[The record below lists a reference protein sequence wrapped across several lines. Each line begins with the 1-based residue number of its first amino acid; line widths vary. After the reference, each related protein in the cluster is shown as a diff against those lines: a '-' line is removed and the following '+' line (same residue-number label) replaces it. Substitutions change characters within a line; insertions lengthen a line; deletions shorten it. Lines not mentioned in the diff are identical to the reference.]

1 MGIDC
6 EGKHQAL
13 ILKNKE
19 HSLNIKG
26 KFCPSVIKHKEKDL
40 AYSCCLF
47 LITDKIKNTIFSS
60 YLTDISKACASD
72 KIK

>member
-6 EGKHQAL
+6 EGKHHAI

-19 HSLNIKG
+19 HSPNIKG
-26 KFCPSVIKHKEKDL
+26 KFCPRVIKHKEKDL
-40 AYSCCLF
+40 AYLCCLF

-60 YLTDISKACASD
+60 FLTYISEACASD